1 VIEDCKVL
9 KMNNVR
15 AYNMNPNDL
24 IKTNSGLVDNHNT
37 VLKDAQKIIS
47 SGKETKPEVSVSA
60 NDPVVVDISPAW
72 QKVASNIDLKNANAD
87 EVASMSSALFQ
98 AKAISFED
106 HVSLSFQKNPLD
118 DSKSNFIDYW
128 SERQETAVLQGA
140 AHEELNDII
149 RIQSILGY
157 VDSLGE

>member
-1 VIEDCKVL
+1 
-9 KMNNVR
+9 MNNVR